1 MKKSITLILL
11 LFLGIN
17 LMAQEIE
24 IPNDIKL
31 ETEADYK
38 ANEDLVLESIEWI
51 QNTPV
56 TMNPTKRK
64 EVNKFLILWMTGT
77 PSVSIELVDG
87 ILPLECTECL
97 TPFLAGWTKYS
108 LENNYS
114 KDRVEGALAGLEQSI
129 AFYEKNKMDLGKSK
143 EMEKLIKLQQK
154 GTLRKHVESKL

>member
-56 TMNPTKRK
+56 AFNPTKRQ
-64 EVNKFLILWMTGT
+64 EVNRFLILWITGT
-77 PSVSIELVDG
+77 PSVTIELLDG
-87 ILPLECTECL
+87 IVPLDCSECL
-97 TPFLAGWTKYS
+97 IPFLAGWTKYS

-114 KDRVEGALAGLEQSI
+114 KNKVEGALAGLEQSI
-129 AFYEKNKMDLGKSK
+129 AFYEKNKADLGKNK
-143 EMEKLIKLQQK
+143 EMEKLIKRQQK
-154 GTLRKHVESKL
+154 RTLRKFVESKF